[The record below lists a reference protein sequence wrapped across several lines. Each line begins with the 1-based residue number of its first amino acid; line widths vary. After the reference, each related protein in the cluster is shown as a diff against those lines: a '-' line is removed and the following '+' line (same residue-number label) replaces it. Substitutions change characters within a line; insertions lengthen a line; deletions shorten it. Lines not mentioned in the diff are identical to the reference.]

1 MLNNVHISNLSSQIL
16 ELILDNIR
24 VIHLNAKLTQYLK
37 QLTIESNM
45 LKQEKPTTVEAPPEQ
60 VEQLQNK
67 VSTH

>member
-1 MLNNVHISNLSSQIL
+1 MHISNLSSQIL